1 MDRNLWTCL
10 VSALRRAERV
20 VRRRLGPEKKVRY
33 PSTLIARM
41 YLWQVA
47 HDQTMLWA
55 CQRGHYS
62 NLFRPRKLPSYSQ
75 YTRRVPSPRVQ
86 QLLEALHDQLCGL
99 ERTPQLSYLDGKLLG
114 VSNHSHDRE
123 ATKVRVNRGYV
134 RGYRLHAWAGEDHR
148 IKTWAVTGAHAGEQT
163 IARLLCQHMPALS
176 ASSVVLG
183 DARFDSSPLYA
194 DVACRGGALFTP
206 LLGMAKHPKTRRQM
220 SPARLEAIEVWEQAK
235 SLGRLMLRQRIGI
248 EQVFSQLCATGGG
261 LTHLP
266 PWVRTLKRVRLW
278 VGVKIIL
285 HNARVQLR
293 QQRKQDLAQAG

>member
-1 MDRNLWTCL
+1 MLAQILPFGSIAQHDQESR
-10 VSALRRAERV
+10 S
-20 VRRRLGPEKKVRY
+20 RLI
-33 PSTLIARM
+33 L
-41 YLWQVA
+41 A
-47 HDQTMLWA
+47 HD
-55 CQRGHYS
+55 G
-62 NLFRPRKLPSYSQ
+62 
-75 YTRRVPSPRVQ
+75 
-86 QLLEALHDQLCGL
+86 
-99 ERTPQLSYLDGKLLG
+99 
-114 VSNHSHDRE
+114 
-123 ATKVRVNRGYV
+123 
-134 RGYRLHAWAGEDHR
+134 
-148 IKTWAVTGAHAGEQT
+148 AVTGAHAGEQT
-163 IARLLCQHMPALS
+163 IARLLCQHMPALL